1 VSGRG
6 EGITINAPPV
16 LLSRDGKSFA
26 HDFREAELR
35 KVADNP
41 EFSENEFEDTAFF
54 CDILA

>member
-1 VSGRG
+1 V

-16 LLSRDGKSFA
+16 LLSRDGKLLA

-54 CDILA
+54 CVIFLLK